1 MGVFFFATLFIFP
14 IFADNITTS
23 PADCNNTVLSTA
35 DGPAT
40 LTAQYRPNTIDI
52 AWYSDNV
59 KITGDA
65 TAATTCTYNGTF
77 TLPTPPTKL
86 GYVFDG
92 WKAVPDVPNGYTKL
106 EYIQSSGTSQYIN
119 TGRHFFAN
127 HLYEFSYK
135 AAITTNVAIAGTS
148 NGSSASNG
156 ASWDFIINNAG
167 MYYWNGQAN
176 SSTRLTLSNVDIN
189 SWHTYRFKGTEQIL
203 FFDEVSRWLS
213 SYTNAQWESNNN
225 IFLFKSNRGGTPSS
239 GAAGVQF
246 SYYKEYDENGVLLMN
261 LIPAKNSSNVVGM
274 YDTVTGQFFTNEGT
288 GTFTAGPNAHQ

>member
-92 WKAVPDVPNGYTKL
+92 WKPATVPSGYTRL
-106 EYIQSSGTSQYIN
+106 EYIESTGTQYIN
-119 TGRHFFAN
+119 TGIVGKSGVSVQAKFMLN
-127 HLYEFSYK
+127 
-135 AAITTNVAIAGTS
+135 TS
-148 NGSSASNG
+148 DNGSLFGNRMSGSTRFWPAMWYSNKWNATVAVDSYSRSTAISANT
-156 ASWDFIINNAG
+156 
-167 MYYWNGQAN
+167 MYVTYFVSN
-176 SSTRLTLSNVDIN
+176 SSGWTFDVNGTRVVSGTDTVNNTNNMWMFGTNNGSLQ
-189 SWHTYRFKGTEQIL
+189 YPFKGKAYYAM
-203 FFDEVSRWLS
+203 V
-213 SYTNAQWESNNN
+213 WEN
-225 IFLFKSNRGGTPSS
+225 
-239 GAAGVQF
+239 
-246 SYYKEYDENGVLLMN
+246 DVLVRN
-261 LIPAKNSSNVVGM
+261 FIPAKNSSNVVGM
-274 YDTVTGQFFTNEGT
+274 YDTVSGTFFTNSGS
-288 GTFTAGPNAHQ
+288 GNFTAGPELN